1 MQRPAREALTPHA
14 LSAALVCTQ
23 FVAAGA
29 DVLTT
34 NSFVVTPF
42 ALSRGRAPWDP
53 PAASEAPRPEE
64 LAALLHAAARCAN
77 EAAAT
82 ATGRQVL
89 VAGCLPP
96 LATCY
101 RPEEVGTEQASQS
114 VTTTLLAGS
123 THVTH
128 THPPPCSWSEQ
139 EMAETYGRLVAEL
152 SPRVDLFLAETLS
165 CASEAC

>member
-1 MQRPAREALTPHA
+1 MPCVR
-14 LSAALVCTQ
+14 TQ

-42 ALSRGRAPWDP
+42 ALARGRAPWDP
-53 PAASEAPRPEE
+53 PAASEAPRPEA
-64 LAALLHAAARCAN
+64 LAELLHAAARCAN
-77 EAAAT
+77 EAAAM

-114 VTTTLLAGS
+114 VTITLLAGS
-123 THVTH
+123 SAQSH
-128 THPPPCSWSEQ
+128 S
-139 EMAETYGRLVAEL
+139 
-152 SPRVDLFLAETLS
+152 TLGPNRR
-165 CASEAC
+165 

>member
-1 MQRPAREALTPHA
+1 MPRVRA
-14 LSAALVCTQ
+14 Q

-42 ALSRGRAPWDP
+42 ALARGRAPWDP
-53 PAASEAPRPEE
+53 PSASEAPRPEE
-64 LAALLHAAARCAN
+64 LAELLHAAARCAN
-77 EAAAT
+77 DAAAT

-101 RPEEVGTEQASQS
+101 RPEEVGPEQAHQS
-114 VTTTLLAGS
+114 RTIALLARS
-123 THVTH
+123 TSHTITH
-128 THPPPCSWSEQ
+128 ASGPAQ
-139 EMAETYGRLVAEL
+139 EMAATYQRLVAEL
-152 SPRVDLFLAETLS
+152 APRVDLFLAETLS
-165 CASEAC
+165 CTTEARSLS